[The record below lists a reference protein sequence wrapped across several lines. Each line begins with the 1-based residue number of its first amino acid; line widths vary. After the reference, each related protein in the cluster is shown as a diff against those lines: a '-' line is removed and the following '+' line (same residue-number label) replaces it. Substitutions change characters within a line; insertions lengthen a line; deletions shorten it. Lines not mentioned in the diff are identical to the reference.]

1 MGGLPGKCL
10 LNEQMS
16 YFTEH
21 LLYGRRCSRC
31 WDMLMKMTGKQ
42 PLLKLCTL
50 VGKQIIWKEAYFS
63 QDQYETQNGSVDRD
77 ETVEG

>member
-1 MGGLPGKCL
+1 
-10 LNEQMS
+10 
-16 YFTEH
+16 
-21 LLYGRRCSRC
+21 
-31 WDMLMKMTGKQ
+31 MLMKMTGKQ